1 MSFQL
6 LHWQHTDALHQVCRR
21 RGTEKVNDGVEG
33 KRGREGKGGRRK
45 VKKER
50 KLGEGVSES
59 QTRGSGEGRQNEK
72 EMKNSGLQKSP

>member
-1 MSFQL
+1 M
-6 LHWQHTDALHQVCRR
+6 
-21 RGTEKVNDGVEG
+21 NDGVEG
-33 KRGREGKGGRRK
+33 KRGREGKGGRRQ